1 MIEVVEYLDEG
12 GRSPFA
18 SWFKRLNPQVA
29 ARITVALDRMTRGLM
44 GDVEPVGD
52 GVTERRLDFGPGYR
66 LYFGSVKEGHTTE
79 VVILLCGGTK
89 KRQRNDI
96 EVARAR
102 WKAYKRRKRN
112 GEEKWH

>member
-52 GVTERRLDFGPGYR
+52 GVSERRLDFGPGYR
-66 LYFGSVKEGHTTE
+66 LYFGSVKKGHTTE

-102 WKAYKRRKRN
+102 WKAYKRRKRA
-112 GEEKWH
+112 GEEQWH

>member
-29 ARITVALDRMTRGLM
+29 ARITVALDRMVRGLM

-52 GVTERRLDFGPGYR
+52 GVSERRLDFGPGYR
-66 LYFGSVKEGHTTE
+66 LYFGSVKKGHMTE